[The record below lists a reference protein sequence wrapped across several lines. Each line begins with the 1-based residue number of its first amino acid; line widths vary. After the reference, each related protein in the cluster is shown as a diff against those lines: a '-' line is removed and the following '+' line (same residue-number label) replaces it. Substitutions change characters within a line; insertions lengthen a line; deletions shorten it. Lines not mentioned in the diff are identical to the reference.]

1 MRKLLMIAACAAAI
15 FPGTADGKS
24 AKEVFTEVSGSVVVV
39 VALDIREQPTAQGS
53 GGVTPFRWTVEDCR
67 H

>member
-39 VALDIREQPTAQGS
+39 VALDIRKQQTAQG
-53 GGVTPFRWTVEDCR
+53 
-67 H
+67 